1 MIKLFEAIVEAVY
14 WFLIFLSPMLIATVI
29 AAVVYF
35 NNEEQIVLPLAILGI
50 GFVGGVLL
58 AERIRRKY
66 GCSTFYAR
74 LMRTGGDDEN
84 RSSE

>member
-14 WFLIFLSPMLIATVI
+14 WFLIFLSPTLVAVVI

-35 NNEEQIVLPLAILGI
+35 NNEEQATIPLVILGV
-50 GFVGGVLL
+50 GFLTGVLL

-74 LMRTGGDDEN
+74 LMRTGGDNEN
-84 RSSE
+84 TSSK

>member
-1 MIKLFEAIVEAVY
+1 MIKVFEAIVEAVY
-14 WFLIFLSPMLIATVI
+14 WFLIFLSPMLVAVVI
-29 AAVVYF
+29 AAVIYF
-35 NNEEQIVLPLAILGI
+35 NNEAQVILPIVILGV
-50 GFVGGVLL
+50 GFVCGVVL

-84 RSSE
+84 SSSK